1 MHGMPS
7 LGLFL
12 SQLFNGLAL
21 GVLLALVASGLT
33 IIFGALGFVNFAHG
47 ALFTFGAYA
56 GYVVYHATGSFIL
69 ALLAGAVAT
78 ALLGVLME
86 WGLVRRYYA
95 RPPEDQ
101 ILVTFGIG
109 IVIVESLRAAFGG
122 LTLNVPQPSWGSGI
136 LNLHWFFYPTYRL
149 QLLGIA
155 ALALFALYLLI
166 YWTRIGLIVRAG
178 IEDPLMVRM
187 LGIRVP
193 RVLTLV
199 FGIGALAAGF
209 AGAVDSPILSVAPD
223 MGSRVLVESFVV
235 VVIGGLGSFPGAI
248 IGGLIAGEIL
258 SLTSMINPAYSD
270 AALFGV
276 MALVLFLL
284 PRGLLGTEGRV

>member
-1 MHGMPS
+1 MPS

-21 GVLLALVASGLT
+21 GALLALVASGLT
-33 IIFGALGFVNFAHG
+33 IIFGTLGFVNFAHG
-47 ALFTFGAYA
+47 ALFAFGAYA
-56 GYVVYHATGSFIL
+56 GFLTYEASGSFIL
-69 ALLAGAVAT
+69 ALVVGALAT
-78 ALLGVLME
+78 GVLGLLLE
-86 WGLVRRYYA
+86 WGLIRRYYN

-101 ILVTFGIG
+101 ILVTFGVG
-109 IVIVESLRAAFGG
+109 IVIVESLRAIFGG
-122 LTLNVPQPSWGSGI
+122 LTKDVAQPSWGNGI
-136 LNLHWFFYPTYRL
+136 LNLHYFFYPTYRL
-149 QLLGIA
+149 EVLGIA

-193 RVLTLV
+193 RILTLV

-209 AGAVDSPILSVAPD
+209 AGVVDSPIISVAPD

-248 IGGLIAGEIL
+248 IGGLISGEIL

-270 AALFGV
+270 VALYGA

-284 PRGLLGTEGRV
+284 PRGLLGTEGRL

>member
-1 MHGMPS
+1 MPS

-21 GVLLALVASGLT
+21 GALLALVASGLT
-33 IIFGALGFVNFAHG
+33 IIFGTLGFVNFAHG
-47 ALFTFGAYA
+47 ALFAFGAYA
-56 GYVVYHATGSFIL
+56 GFLTYQASGSFVLALVVGAAATG
-69 ALLAGAVAT
+69 
-78 ALLGVLME
+78 LLGLLLE
-86 WGLVRRYYA
+86 WGLIRRYYD

-101 ILVTFGIG
+101 ILVTFGVG
-109 IVIVESLRAAFGG
+109 IVIVESLRAVFGG
-122 LTLNVPQPSWGSGI
+122 LTRNVPLPSWGNGI
-136 LNLHWFFYPTYRL
+136 LNLHYFFYPVYRL
-149 QLLGIA
+149 QVLGIA

-193 RVLTLV
+193 RILTLV

-209 AGAVDSPILSVAPD
+209 AGVVDSPIVSVAPD
-223 MGSRVLVESFVV
+223 VGSRVLVESFVV

-248 IGGLIAGEIL
+248 VGGLIAGEIL

-270 AALFGV
+270 VALYGA

-284 PRGLLGTEGRV
+284 PRGLLGTEGRI